1 MIKGGK
7 QEVKEADHDD
17 TPRGAFILSN
27 RPSDYRCPLF
37 VRTTAKLG
45 PGVKAKNGRKTAD

>member
-1 MIKGGK
+1 MTKGGK

-27 RPSDYRCPLF
+27 RPSDYRCPI
-37 VRTTAKLG
+37 VARAVAKFR
-45 PGVKAKNGRKTAD
+45 PGVKGR